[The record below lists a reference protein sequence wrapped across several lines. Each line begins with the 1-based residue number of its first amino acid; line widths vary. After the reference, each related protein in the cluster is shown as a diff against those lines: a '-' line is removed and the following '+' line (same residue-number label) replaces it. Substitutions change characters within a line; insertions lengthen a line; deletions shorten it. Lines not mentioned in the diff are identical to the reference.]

1 MAPAAKRQRLS
12 DGSAAAVETDN
23 ASTVATPRAQ
33 TNEDQ
38 KQAAAKRC
46 SLFVRSLPADTT
58 TEQLTELFSDAFP
71 VKHATAV
78 IDPETKQCKGYGF
91 VTFADADDAA
101 QARAQFNGHD
111 FHGKKLRIEIAE
123 PRRRDGRD
131 GENAASV
138 GRQQAELE
146 RQHQPSKLIV
156 RNLPWSIKGPKQLE
170 KLFQS
175 YGKVK
180 KAYVPQK
187 GPGLMA
193 GYGFVIMR
201 GRKNA
206 EKAIEGVNG
215 KEVNGRTVAVDWAVE
230 KEVFT
235 EQTDT
240 EGVVEDNADDQ
251 DAEAVDEDLM
261 QDDADD
267 VEHTGSEDEDDDHE
281 SEDGTSED
289 ECTDA
294 DADELNQDDDRQ
306 DRAEDRSSTL
316 FIRNL
321 PFTCSDEDLEDHFQ
335 QFGST
340 RYARVVMDH
349 ETGRSK
355 GTGFVCFYE
364 KADADACL
372 RSAPFKPT
380 AVSEETKKGGKNV
393 QNAQSV
399 LQNEMADPTGQYT
412 LEGRVL
418 QVTRAVGKSD
428 AARLTEEGTNHRNK
442 RDRDKRRL
450 YLLGEGTIATN
461 SKLWQQL
468 PPSEQAMREASAKQ
482 RKQLI
487 ENNPSLHLSLTR
499 LSVRNIPRS
508 VTSKDLKDLA
518 RQAVVGFATDVKEGR
533 RDRLSKEELLRGGEE
548 MQAAEAARKKAGKGI
563 VKQAKVVFESAG
575 GSKINEESGAGRSR
589 GYGFIEYYT
598 HRNALMGLRWLN
610 GHAVDYQ
617 VNQGK
622 GKLSR
627 EEVQDRKKR
636 LIVEFAIENAQVV
649 MRRNEK
655 EQKARA
661 RTQPGNGKPEDQDSA
676 VNSASKPR
684 SRGDKPG
691 QRKRKRT
698 SDDTSD
704 AVEPSKS
711 TTDKQKKTVDE
722 KIAKRNQIIGRK
734 RAIRAR
740 RKVGK

>member
-1 MAPAAKRQRLS
+1 MPPAAKRQRLS
-12 DGSAAAVETDN
+12 DGHAAAIEVDDASAA
-23 ASTVATPRAQ
+23 PMKRAQ
-33 TNEDQ
+33 SSEQQ

-46 SLFVRSLPADTT
+46 SLFVRSLPTATT
-58 TEQLTELFSDAFP
+58 TEELTELFSDAFP

-78 IDPETKQCKGYGF
+78 VDPETKQCKGYGF
-91 VTFADADDAA
+91 VTFADAEDAA

-123 PRRRDGRD
+123 PRHRDGKD
-131 GENAASV
+131 GESAPTV

-193 GYGFVIMR
+193 GFGFVIMR

-235 EQTDT
+235 EQADT
-240 EGVVEDNADDQ
+240 GASHEKDAGAAADP
-251 DAEAVDEDLM
+251 DAMDEDLM
-261 QDDADD
+261 QADREDHTSEDSADD
-267 VEHTGSEDEDDDHE
+267 SGSEDE
-281 SEDGTSED
+281 TSED
-289 ECTDA
+289 SYAPDGE
-294 DADELNQDDDRQ
+294 EESIDDDEDEVNQHHDDQ
-306 DRAEDRSSTL
+306 DRSEDRSSTL

-321 PFTCSDEDLEDHFQ
+321 PFTCSDEDLDDHFQ

-340 RYARVVMDH
+340 RYARIVMDH
-349 ETGRSK
+349 DTGRSK

-372 RSAPFKPT
+372 RSAPAKPT
-380 AVSEETKKGGKNV
+380 ATTEEISKSGKHM

-399 LQNEMADPTGQYT
+399 LQNDMADPTGQYT

-428 AARLTEEGTNHRNK
+428 AARLTEDGTNHRNK

-450 YLLGEGTIATN
+450 YLLGEGTLATN
-461 SKLWQQL
+461 SKLWHQL

-563 VKQAKVVFESAG
+563 VKQAKVVFESDG
-575 GSKINEESGAGRSR
+575 GTKINEESGAGRSR
-589 GYGFIEYYT
+589 GYGFIEYHT

-661 RTQPGNGKPEDQDSA
+661 RTQPGSANPDDKDS
-676 VNSASKPR
+676 PR

-698 SDDTSD
+698 SDDTFD
-704 AVEPSKS
+704 AVKPPKL
-711 TTDKQKKTVDE
+711 TTDHKHKKTVDE
-722 KIAKRNQIIGRK
+722 KIARRNQIIGRK

-740 RKVGK
+740 RKVGN